1 MIEMI
6 KEIGI
11 FIVIAQALLYFVPGQ
26 AYEKYVK
33 VVIGI
38 AMIAKLADPVLSLFT
53 DFTTDDF
60 LEEAMNQSFSYMEQ
74 QDSVSLEN
82 GEENGQTMLLCAIEE
97 ELAKRLKKSPVEGY
111 EAEEVL
117 LRENVSGEVQGIV
130 ITVSESSGKEKTEIE
145 IEKITVA
152 QGNEEKRLMKEEED
166 KLKQYYGT
174 ILEIPPEQIEICLK

>member
-26 AYEKYVK
+26 AYAKYVK

-53 DFTTDDF
+53 DYTTDDF

-74 QDSVSLEN
+74 QDSITSEN
-82 GEENGQTMLLCAIEE
+82 GEENEQTMLLCAIEQ
-97 ELAKRLKKSPVEGY
+97 ELAERLKKSPMEGY

-117 LRENVSGEVQGIV
+117 LRENASGEVQGIV
-130 ITVSESSGKEKTEIE
+130 ITVSESSGEEKTEIE

-152 QGNEEKRLMKEEED
+152 QGKEEKGLIKEED

-174 ILEIPPEQIEICLK
+174 ILGIPPEQIEICLK